1 MKKRLFTIL
10 LAALML
16 STACGQS
23 AAEETAADTSAAD
36 TAADNA
42 EAETALQDHLP
53 EKDLAGYNYRMMVH
67 GTDVHKADTYIEE
80 LSGNLISDAVFNKI
94 AAVEDRFNVDVT
106 LNEDFSADAASI
118 ETSRQS
124 ILAGDD
130 AFDMIQGHDL
140 NMVGG
145 MLQNLFYNAYK
156 VPYLDF
162 TKPWWP
168 AATTESMTVAG
179 QMYLMFNNISYR
191 NLADVRIM
199 FFNKELFTNNNIEFP
214 YNMVYD
220 GSWTMDAML
229 EIVEKGYVDTN
240 GNGERDLT
248 DQYGY
253 VHGDT
258 FYGYMEPFKLEPYK
272 KDKDGNLYYELEL
285 ERISTLAEKSYAL
298 MFGTGGFFNSKET
311 YVVTREKTFA
321 QGTSLFYYD
330 KFEAAVTT
338 YSNTDILYG
347 VVPMPK
353 LDERQ
358 DSYHGGGTDRPIA
371 VPVTAL
377 PNLETVGL
385 VTEALNIEGYKQVF
399 PAYFETAMK
408 SRYADQTDDAA
419 MIDIVH
425 ENLIISFTYLV
436 GDHKSAYNCL
446 FADLFRDT
454 TTPGTDVAS
463 WAARK
468 ESEQIA
474 RVETLQKFFEENRD

>member
-1 MKKRLFTIL
+1 MKKQLLAIL

-53 EKDLAGYNYRMMVH
+53 DKDLAGYNYRMMVH

-94 AAVEDRFNVDVT
+94 AAVEDRFNADVT
-106 LNEDFSADAASI
+106 LNEDYSTDAASI
-118 ETSRQS
+118 ETSKQS

-199 FFNKELFTNNNIEFP
+199 FFNKELFTNNGIEFP
-214 YNMVYD
+214 YNMVYE
-220 GSWTMDAML
+220 GTWTMDAML
-229 EIVEKGYVDTN
+229 EIVEKSYVDTN

-253 VHGDT
+253 VHGNT
-258 FYGYMEPFKLEPYK
+258 FYGYMEPFKVEPYK
-272 KDKDGNLYYELEL
+272 KDAQGNLYYEFDL
-285 ERISTLAEKSYAL
+285 ERISTLVEKSYDL
-298 MFGTGGFFNSKET
+298 MFGAGGFFNGTET
-311 YVVTREKTFA
+311 YVDTRAKTFS

-330 KFEAAVTT
+330 KFEAAVTD

-353 LDERQ
+353 LDETQ
-358 DSYHGGGTDRPIA
+358 DNYYGGGTDRPIA
-371 VPVTAL
+371 IPVTAL
-377 PNLETVGL
+377 SNLETVGL
-385 VTEALNIEGYKQVF
+385 ITEALNIEGYKQVF

-425 ENLIISFTYLV
+425 KNLIISFTYLF
-436 GDHKSAYNCL
+436 GDWKSAYNCM
-446 FADLFRDT
+446 FENLFRDS
-454 TTPGTDVAS
+454 TPGTDVAS
-463 WAARK
+463 WAAKK